1 MYFKKAALKNHD
13 FDVIFKAV
21 TLIFFKNLIKSIKT
35 TPDLLHFPPQ
45 PMRFDLSQPQLLAT
59 KFTFR
64 VKRDV

>member
-35 TPDLLHFPPQ
+35 TPDLLHFPPNQ
-45 PMRFDLSQPQLLAT
+45 
-59 KFTFR
+59 
-64 VKRDV
+64 